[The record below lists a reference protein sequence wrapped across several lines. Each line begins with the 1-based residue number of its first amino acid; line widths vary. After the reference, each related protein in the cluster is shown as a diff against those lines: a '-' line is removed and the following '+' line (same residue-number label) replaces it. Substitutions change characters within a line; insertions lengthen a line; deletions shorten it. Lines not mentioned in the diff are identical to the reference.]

1 MVGLCLGQPGLP
13 PLLEQALCLG
23 VGERERLQLFPS
35 ERLDLRLR
43 LGDPWQ
49 RRRLLRLRGAAEPPV
64 EPLLFASGSS
74 EPVVTIGMTAAGL
87 DSSLGS
93 RLTHGAPLAFQNHEG
108 GVTRNVD
115 MVRDR
120 DLVRPRDCA
129 IPCLGWYG
137 CRGRR
142 ASAVGALQFR
152 WHVSRLPLL
161 LRPDAR
167 ASRAEVQS
175 PRRCSTPGGAPRVRT
190 SPSS

>member
-1 MVGLCLGQPGLP
+1 VYSVGGASAASSAARKASWSACVHPTQRSDNQGFRLSSGKHSAAP
-13 PLLEQALCLG
+13 PPAQGRA
-23 VGERERLQLFPS
+23 
-35 ERLDLRLR
+35 
-43 LGDPWQ
+43 
-49 RRRLLRLRGAAEPPV
+49 LRGAVAV
-64 EPLLFASGSS
+64 RLGLVRARRHDRHDSR
-74 EPVVTIGMTAAGL
+74 GL

-137 CRGRR
+137 FRGRR